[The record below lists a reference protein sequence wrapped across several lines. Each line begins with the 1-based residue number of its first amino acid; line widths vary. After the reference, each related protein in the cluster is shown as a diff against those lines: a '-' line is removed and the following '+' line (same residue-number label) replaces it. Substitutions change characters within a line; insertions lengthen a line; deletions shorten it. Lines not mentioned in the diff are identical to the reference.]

1 MKWTQLLQELRK
13 MRFEQAW
20 EGWSE
25 EGRLRQF
32 EAAQLLG
39 VCERTY
45 SSVILSSASPIP
57 APC

>member
-1 MKWTQLLQELRK
+1 MKRTQLLQELRK

-25 EGRLRQF
+25 GRLSQF

-39 VCERTY
+39 MSERNFR
-45 SSVILSSASPIP
+45 LPP
-57 APC
+57 L